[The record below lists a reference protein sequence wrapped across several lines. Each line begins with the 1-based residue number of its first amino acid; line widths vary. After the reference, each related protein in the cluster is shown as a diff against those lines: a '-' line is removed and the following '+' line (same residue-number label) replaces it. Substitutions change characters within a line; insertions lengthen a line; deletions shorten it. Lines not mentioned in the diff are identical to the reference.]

1 MRGGD
6 DILSRA
12 LGSLR
17 EDARSMRFSSGAGG
31 GKPLLVLSISAGD
44 AAEGGET
51 PTEVPAD
58 DGLPSAELD
67 AGESCA
73 ECGMSGGEHS
83 EDCVHCEY

>member
-17 EDARSMRFSSGAGG
+17 DDARSMRHGSGG

-44 AAEGGET
+44 ALEGGEA
-51 PTEVPAD
+51 PTDVPED
-58 DGLPSAELD
+58 DGLLGAELD
-67 AGESCA
+67 AGDTCD
-73 ECGMSGGEHS
+73 ECGMSGGEHA
-83 EDCVHCEY
+83 EDCVGCEGY

>member
-17 EDARSMRFSSGAGG
+17 EDARSMRFGSGGG
-31 GKPLLVLSISAGD
+31 GKPLLTLTISTG
-44 AAEGGET
+44 EEEMGET
-51 PTEVPAD
+51 PTDVPAD

-67 AGESCA
+67 AGESCD
-73 ECGMSGGEHS
+73 ECGMSGGEHA
-83 EDCVHCEY
+83 EDCVHCGY